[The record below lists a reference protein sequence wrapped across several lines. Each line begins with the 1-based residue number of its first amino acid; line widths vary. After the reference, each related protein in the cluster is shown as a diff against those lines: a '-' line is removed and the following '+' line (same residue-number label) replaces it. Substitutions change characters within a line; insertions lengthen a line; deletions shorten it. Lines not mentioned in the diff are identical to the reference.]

1 MSVFNMLIEIQDNQK
16 VIKECNKILKN
27 GSYIYLLKKIKHEF
41 EKEKAEFGIKEDK
54 LRRVRASI
62 QDIVTETNNIK
73 KYIDECEYRLYNE
86 VIKDYRL
93 VEKIQSEIKSKKC
106 SIKELEDKSLELLEE
121 EEKLQ
126 FEKENLRAK
135 LSELRDNFNSY
146 KETSN
151 KKINKAKEDI
161 KEAESNIEKLEKL
174 IPEKLMKEYN
184 KISELRGTGAAEL
197 KDGACSEC
205 RIKVSAIT
213 IDNVNKC
220 KEIVFCD
227 NCGRILYY
235 NSMKNL
241 KPAK

>member
-1 MSVFNMLIEIQDNQK
+1 MSVLNMLIEIQDNQK
-16 VIKECNKILKN
+16 VIKECNKVLKN

-41 EKEKAEFGIKEDK
+41 EKEKAEFSIKENK
-54 LRRVRASI
+54 LKEIRASI
-62 QDIVTETNNIK
+62 ESIITDINNIK
-73 KYIDECEYRLYNE
+73 KYIDGCEFRLYNE
-86 VIKDYRL
+86 VIKDYKL
-93 VEKIQSEIKSKKC
+93 IEKIQREIKNKKC
-106 SIKELEDKSLELLEE
+106 SIKELEDKSLELLEKE
-121 EEKLQ
+121 EELQ
-126 FEKENLRAK
+126 FERENLRAK

-146 KETSN
+146 KETSS

-161 KEAESNIEKLEKL
+161 RKAESNIEKLEKL

-184 KISELRGTGAAEL
+184 SISELRGTGAAKL

-213 IDNVNKC
+213 IDSINKC

-241 KPAK
+241 KHAK